1 MVILG
6 QEKEIEIR
14 KDFRKEGTDHNKVRM
29 GVDDQISIGVH
40 LSCCGNISFVLKYK

>member
-14 KDFRKEGTDHNKVRM
+14 KDFRKEGTDHQK
-29 GVDDQISIGVH
+29 
-40 LSCCGNISFVLKYK
+40 LKKNPLKNNLKQKYEKRYPPMDNEIR